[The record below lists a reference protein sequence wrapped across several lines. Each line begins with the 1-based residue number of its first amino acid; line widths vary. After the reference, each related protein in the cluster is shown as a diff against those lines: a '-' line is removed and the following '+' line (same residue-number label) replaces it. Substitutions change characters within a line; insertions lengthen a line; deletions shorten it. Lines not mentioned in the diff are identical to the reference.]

1 MTNGALVQYLCSA
14 VDNASISHVG
24 PKAPGPKLAQE
35 PHGFAAKA
43 EESPA
48 PSSTGHVA
56 LL

>member
-1 MTNGALVQYLCSA
+1 MQYLCSA